1 MRTRSIAFS
10 CLLAGLLIAPQAWSA
25 PRDVVADYFKDGRID
40 QSYSVT
46 DLRGALVFARRHQ
59 SSGAQYAAFADAIN
73 QAITDNLVGAGEAA
87 QQQLVTPRRR
97 IEISPPPEPTT
108 APAPVPAPAPAPIPS
123 NLPAPPQGSPA
134 ESIPW
139 VVPTMAIAAALLLL
153 GGIGSSIWRR
163 MRR

>member
-1 MRTRSIAFS
+1 VASALALTIACALGATAS
-10 CLLAGLLIAPQAWSA
+10 AA

-40 QSYSVT
+40 HSYSVT

-108 APAPVPAPAPAPIPS
+108 APAPAPAPAPIPS